1 MEQPPP
7 RPRKVRPAPPPPPR
21 HLADMEQRPFGSHG
35 GTSGGVRP
43 PLPAAGTSAKTRR
56 RTFFA
61 PVPTANPSNS
71 GLPRRQEVPNSG
83 LPRHQEVLRSGLPC
97 CQDVPH
103 SGLSR
108 RQEVLFPGGA
118 PRHDPLTATFME
130 PASPPP
136 GATTCWDTRSTS
148 SSPAMMGYEAA
159 GTSEPMFDWTPDCSA
174 NVCIHF
180 FYPSKI

>member
-21 HLADMEQRPFGSHG
+21 HLADMEQRPSGSHG

-43 PLPAAGTSAKTRR
+43 PLPTAGTPAETHR

-71 GLPRRQEVPNSG
+71 GLPRHQEVPNSG
-83 LPRHQEVLRSGLPC
+83 FPRRQEMPNSGLP
-97 CQDVPH
+97 P
-103 SGLSR
+103 R
-108 RQEVLFPGGA
+108 RHELLYPGGA
-118 PRHDPLTATFME
+118 PRHNPLTATFTE

-148 SSPAMMGYEAA
+148 SSPSVMEYDAA
-159 GTSEPMFDWTPDCSA
+159 GTSEPILIRHWTARHMYVYYHCGRPNA
-174 NVCIHF
+174 NLITLV
-180 FYPSKI
+180 S